1 MQTKPTPKIHP
12 LSILGVLLVAG
23 ALVGITWLIFSMS
36 VSQATRIEATPQYN
50 VTVILAPTQTN
61 TVISPTDLPT
71 PTSEAP
77 VILPDGVIGINVYVT
92 VTGTEG
98 LGLRVRA
105 AAGTGADVNFLAMD
119 DEVFKVVGGPE
130 VSDGYTWWR
139 LEAPLDETRSGWAA
153 ENYLMV
159 FNVNTPTP

>member
-23 ALVGITWLIFSMS
+23 VLIGISWLVFTAA
-36 VSQATRIEATPQYN
+36 VRQATRIESTPQYN
-50 VTVILAPTQTN
+50 VTVIPAPTQTN
-61 TVISPTDLPT
+61 TVIAPTDLAT

-77 VILPDGVIGINVYVT
+77 VVLPDGVIGINVYVK

-98 LGLRVRA
+98 LGLRMRA
-105 AAGTGADVNFLAMD
+105 AAGTGAGINFMAMD

-130 VSDGYTWWR
+130 VSDGYTWWQ
-139 LEAPLDETRSGWAA
+139 LEAPLDENRSGWAA

-159 FNVNTPTP
+159 FNVGTPTP

>member
-23 ALVGITWLIFSMS
+23 ALVGIAWLVFSMS
-36 VSQATRIEATPQYN
+36 VHQAARIEATPQYN
-50 VTVILAPTQTN
+50 VTIIPAPTQTN
-61 TVISPTDLPT
+61 TVVAPTNLPT

-77 VILPDGVIGINVYVT
+77 VILPDGAIGINVYVK

-98 LGLRVRA
+98 LGLRMRA
-105 AAGTGADVNFLAMD
+105 AAGTGADINFLAMD

-130 VSDGYTWWR
+130 VSNGYTWWQ
-139 LEAPLDETRSGWAA
+139 LEAPLDENRSGWAA

-159 FNVNTPTP
+159 FNVGTPIP

>member
-1 MQTKPTPKIHP
+1 MQTKPTPKIHL

-50 VTVILAPTQTN
+50 VTVIPAPTQTN

-130 VSDGYTWWR
+130 VSDGYTWWQ
-139 LEAPLDETRSGWAA
+139 LEAPLDATRSGWAA

>member
-23 ALVGITWLIFSMS
+23 ALIGITWLIFSMA
-36 VSQATRIEATPQYN
+36 VRQETRVQTTPQYN
-50 VTVILAPTQTN
+50 VTVIPAPTQTN
-61 TVISPTDLPT
+61 TVFAPTDLAT

-77 VILPDGVIGINVYVT
+77 AILPDGAIGINIYVK

-98 LGLRVRA
+98 LGLRMRA
-105 AAGTGADVNFLAMD
+105 AAGTGTEINFLAMD
-119 DEVFKVVGGPE
+119 DEVFKVVGGPV
-130 VSDGYTWWR
+130 VSDGYTWWQ
-139 LEAPLDETRSGWAA
+139 LEAPLDEKRSGWAA

>member
-23 ALVGITWLIFSMS
+23 ALVGITWLVFSMA
-36 VSQATRIEATPQYN
+36 VRQETRMETTPQYN
-50 VTVILAPTQTN
+50 VTVIPAPTQTD
-61 TVISPTDLPT
+61 TVLAPPDLPT
-71 PTSEAP
+71 ATSEAP
-77 VILPDGVIGINVYVT
+77 VILPDGAIGINVYVK

-98 LGLRVRA
+98 LGLRMRA
-105 AAGTGADVNFLAMD
+105 AAGTGTDINLLAMD

-130 VSDGYTWWR
+130 VSDGYTWWQ
-139 LEAPLDETRSGWAA
+139 LEAPLDEKRSGWAA

-159 FNVNTPTP
+159 FNINTPTP

>member
-23 ALVGITWLIFSMS
+23 ALLGIAWLVFSTA
-36 VSQATRIEATPQYN
+36 VRQAPRIEPSPQYN
-50 VTVILAPTQTN
+50 VTIIPAPTQTN
-61 TVISPTDLPT
+61 TVVVPTDLP
-71 PTSEAP
+71 PPASEAP
-77 VILPDGVIGINVYVT
+77 VILPDGAIGINVYVK

-98 LGLRVRA
+98 LGLRMRA
-105 AAGTGADVNFLAMD
+105 AAGTTGEINFLAMD

-130 VSDGYTWWR
+130 VSDGYTWWQ
-139 LEAPLDETRSGWAA
+139 LEAPLDENRMGWAA